1 MPSPRNT
8 LSATE
13 TNFGS
18 GGSAMGGGKRTC
30 LHPQRLA
37 YALTAFGNRFLATLF
52 FSAIGYICPSKGLSH
67 LKKCGIRLLSDIR
80 NTGECNYCDAGSQ
93 NDVLHHRRTQLT
105 RSQESDDCSRL
116 VILSFSFHKNHLDS
130 VRFCHSPGYL
140 SSARPP
146 LAACLAGNYNSS
158 GLAATRTPLGG
169 GAVSPSVPPFAVGSA
184 WAGVA
189 AAKNA
194 MQVDD
199 GRPNKSVPSP
209 QRRRRAFLQPSMPR
223 TPGRTPFQIQRED
236 TMYKRTSDVP
246 TRAGNRRT
254 RADFRRGPRLS
265 PKAPVI

>member
-1 MPSPRNT
+1 
-8 LSATE
+8 
-13 TNFGS
+13 
-18 GGSAMGGGKRTC
+18 MGGGKRTC

-169 GAVSPSVPPFAVGSA
+169 GAVSPSVPPGRGLPRRKTRCRSMT
-184 WAGVA
+184 VA
-189 AAKNA
+189 RINPCRRLSGGGERFYSRPCPEL
-194 MQVDD
+194 QVE
-199 GRPNKSVPSP
+199 PLSKSKGKT
-209 QRRRRAFLQPSMPR
+209 QCTNERRTSRRAR
-223 TPGRTPFQIQRED
+223 AIAEHARI
-236 TMYKRTSDVP
+236 SD
-246 TRAGNRRT
+246 
-254 RADFRRGPRLS
+254 ADHDSHQKLP
-265 PKAPVI
+265 